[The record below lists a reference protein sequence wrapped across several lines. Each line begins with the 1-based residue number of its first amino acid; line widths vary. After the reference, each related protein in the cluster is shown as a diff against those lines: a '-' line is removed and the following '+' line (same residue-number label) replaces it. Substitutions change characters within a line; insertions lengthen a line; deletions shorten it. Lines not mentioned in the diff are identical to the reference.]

1 MKYKFPFENGNI
13 ADGEARL
20 YIVDGIAEAKTEA
33 EIALAEYH
41 GGEPVKAEPKKP
53 KAAPEPE
60 IIEKKSTDSKRGKS

>member
-41 GGEPVKAEPKKP
+41 GGEPVKAKP